1 MVGKAGFSPGPF
13 TTFSS
18 LPTLTCAGGFTPYRG
33 TWDSG
38 SLGLGWRRL
47 CFETANAVE
56 PAGVEESQLSD
67 DFSPGGP
74 TSRIKE
80 IKLGNW
86 DFLVE
91 AIQAG
96 SVSF

>member
-1 MVGKAGFSPGPF
+1 MQAASR
-13 TTFSS
+13 
-18 LPTLTCAGGFTPYRG
+18 LTGERG
-33 TWDSG
+33 IQMG
-38 SLGLGWRRL
+38 CSLGLGWRRL

-56 PAGVEESQLSD
+56 PVGVEESQLSD

-86 DFLVE
+86 DFLTE
-91 AIQAG
+91 AIQSG